1 MGTFTAGK
9 KDIRVE
15 NGRLNIVQD
24 GPHIKFKKDVDHI
37 TFSGR
42 YSLEKGTQKVF
53 YITERAVFTLTE
65 QGLTL
70 IETAPGIDIEKDIFA
85 KMEFRPVISPEL
97 KTMDERLFRP
107 ELMKL
112 TLKK

>member
-1 MGTFTAGK
+1 M
-9 KDIRVE
+9 
-15 NGRLNIVQD
+15 
-24 GPHIKFKKDVDHI
+24 
-37 TFSGR
+37 
-42 YSLEKGTQKVF
+42 
-53 YITERAVFTLTE
+53 FTLTE

-70 IETAPGIDIEKDIFA
+70 IETAPGIAIEKDIFA

-97 KTMDERLFRP
+97 KAMDERLFRP